1 MFYLSSG
8 SLDIKNSIRED
19 EIWQLE
25 NQDENLKNQKR
36 IEKIIDNF
44 YNFACKSK

>member
-1 MFYLSSG
+1 MILANKLYI
-8 SLDIKNSIRED
+8 DRNEKNK
-19 EIWQLE
+19 IWQLE